1 MFVNHSHTTQTLT
14 RNHQHPLARAS
25 STEILNVANLANL
38 SSYGS
43 IRIENRNRS
52 SLNVKII
59 NNNVT
64 STSRP
69 ATIKA
74 AVMAPDRLDIGVN
87 ARWPTL
93 WEEVVLNGL
102 KVLSSQGG
110 VDAQVDIRGQDVLE
124 PNQKHSLLLGSFSRV
139 MDINE
144 LV

>member
-1 MFVNHSHTTQTLT
+1 
-14 RNHQHPLARAS
+14 
-25 STEILNVANLANL
+25 
-38 SSYGS
+38 
-43 IRIENRNRS
+43 
-52 SLNVKII
+52 
-59 NNNVT
+59 
-64 STSRP
+64 
-69 ATIKA
+69 
-74 AVMAPDRLDIGVN
+74 MAPDRLDIGVN